1 MLKVI
6 KRKKKEE
13 KEDFFKDNNNLPS
26 KWKMRMRIN
35 SLENDK
41 EMLEEII
48 KSELYKAFMDKLGEP
63 DTIKR
68 LKEEN
73 KRLRQKIKSYKEEI
87 KYGNSK

>member
-1 MLKVI
+1 MFKKI

-13 KEDFFKDNNNLPS
+13 KEDFFKDNNKLPS

-87 KYGNSK
+87 KYGNSN

>member
-1 MLKVI
+1 MLDI
-6 KRKKKEE
+6 KKLKKEV
-13 KEDFFKDNNNLPS
+13 KENLFKNNNLPNKS
-26 KWKMRMRIN
+26 EMRMRIN

-48 KSELYKAFMDKLGEP
+48 KSELYKSFMDKLGEP
-63 DTIKR
+63 GTIKR